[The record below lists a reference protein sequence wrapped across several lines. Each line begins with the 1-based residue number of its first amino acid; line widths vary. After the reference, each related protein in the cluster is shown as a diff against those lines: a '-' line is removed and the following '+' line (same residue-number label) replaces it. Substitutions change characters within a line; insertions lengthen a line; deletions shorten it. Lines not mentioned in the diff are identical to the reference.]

1 MLIGGR
7 SQLLLLFPV
16 IRGWLAA
23 VGGSSGQRRRTSP
36 RSSDPETQI
45 GRRVGDRAVG
55 GTGIPLL
62 ESKLHVPRRRRGVV
76 PRARLDQRLDPD
88 ALPALVLV
96 SAPAGFGKTTLLRE
110 WLAADSVGTRP
121 PAWLS
126 LDRRDSDP
134 AVFWSYVVAAVREVA
149 GDVGADALSTLQA
162 SPTALE
168 AVVISLLNDL
178 EALADDVVLVLD
190 DYHVVESLDVQESM
204 LFLVEHLPGRLHLV
218 IASRADPPWP
228 LAGLRARGELLEIRA
243 SDLRFTSQEA
253 AAYLNDAMGLDLT
266 AADVHALE
274 ARTEGWIA
282 ALQLA
287 ALSLRGRDDP
297 AAFIAEFAGDDR
309 FVVDYLVDEVLDRQ
323 TADLRTFLLETS
335 ILNRLTG
342 PLCAAVTGRSDAKST
357 LEALERSNLFL
368 VALDDRR
375 QWYRYHHLFGDV
387 LRARLADE
395 ESDRVATLHRR
406 ASDWFEAEGDRA
418 EAIRHAMAAEDFVKA
433 AELVELAIPHLGQA
447 RQDATLRA
455 WLDAL
460 PPDVFTNRPVLT
472 LGLVGARMVTGDTT
486 GVAELLDDIERWIDP
501 DRPTTAFAPRRPADD
516 MVVHDHAGFR
526 RLPVQA
532 AMYRAALA
540 LLRGDLAG
548 TVAHGERAARLS
560 DADDHFGQGAAAALI
575 GLAHWADGDLGTAE
589 RQYAAA
595 IGSFE
600 QAGFLADILGC
611 SLGLADIQVAQG
623 RLGAARR
630 TLTAGLDLA
639 TTNGPLRGTAD
650 MHVGLGE
657 LHFERNEL
665 DAADEHLQASLE
677 LGDHLALPQH
687 AYRWRVLDARLRAAR
702 GDHAGALA
710 LLADAERR
718 YDTDYSPK
726 ARPVTATT
734 ARIRLLA
741 GDLVGAEQ
749 WAVDSGLAV
758 DDEPAYL
765 RDYEQ
770 LTFARLLLATGRP
783 TDAIG
788 LLQRILAAAESGHRG
803 GNAIEA
809 LALLALAH
817 DAAADTPQALAAL
830 EEALTRAAV
839 EGFVRLFLDAGA
851 PMNVLLKTAVRQGRA
866 ADQAAALLDAD
877 GIPTRPLQPRLV
889 DELSGR
895 ELDVLR
901 LLRSDLS
908 GPEIAAELVVSLN
921 TVRTHTKN
929 IFMKLGVNSRRAA
942 VRRAD
947 ELGL

>member
-1 MLIGGR
+1 M
-7 SQLLLLFPV
+7 
-16 IRGWLAA
+16 
-23 VGGSSGQRRRTSP
+23 
-36 RSSDPETQI
+36 
-45 GRRVGDRAVG
+45 
-55 GTGIPLL
+55 L
-62 ESKLHVPRRRRGVV
+62 ESKLHAPRRRRGLVQ
-76 PRARLDQRLDPD
+76 RARLAQRLDRD
-88 ALPALVLV
+88 ALPAVVLV
-96 SAPAGFGKTTLLRE
+96 SAPAGFGKTTLLAE
-110 WLAADSVGTRP
+110 WLAADDERTKP
-121 PAWLS
+121 TAWLS

-134 AVFWSYVVAAVREVA
+134 AVFWSYVVAAVRKVA
-149 GDVGADALSTLQA
+149 IDVGADALSTLQ
-162 SPTALE
+162 STPTALE
-168 AVVISLLNDL
+168 AVVTSLLNDL
-178 EALADDVVLVLD
+178 GALADDVVLVLD
-190 DYHVVESLDVQESM
+190 DYHLVESLDVQESM
-204 LFLVEHLPGRLHLV
+204 LFLVEHLPEQLHLV
-218 IASRADPPWP
+218 VASRADPPWP
-228 LAGLRARGELLEIRA
+228 LAGLRARGELLEVRA

-253 AAYLNDAMGLDLT
+253 AKYLNDAMALDLT
-266 AADVHALE
+266 AADVDALE

-297 AAFIAEFAGDDR
+297 AVFIAEFAGDDR

-323 TADLRTFLLETS
+323 TDDVRTFLLETS
-335 ILNRLTG
+335 ILSRLSA
-342 PLCAAVTGRSDAKST
+342 PLCEAVTGRSDAKAT

-375 QWYRYHHLFGDV
+375 RWYRYHHLFGDV
-387 LRARLADE
+387 LRARLAAE
-395 ESDRVATLHRR
+395 EPDRVVALHRG
-406 ASDWFEAEGDRA
+406 ASAWFDAAGDRA
-418 EAIRHAMAAEDFVKA
+418 EAIRHAMAAGDFTRA
-433 AELVELAIPHLGQA
+433 AELVELAIPDLGKA

-455 WLDAL
+455 LLDAL
-460 PPDVFTNRPVLT
+460 PREVFANRPVLS
-472 LGLVGARMVTGDTT
+472 LGLVGAHMVTGDTA
-486 GVAELLDDIERWIDP
+486 GVEELLDDIERLIGP
-501 DRPTTAFAPRRPADD
+501 EGRRAAAD

-560 DADDHFGQGAAAALI
+560 DHDDHFGQGAAAALI
-575 GLAHWADGDLGTAE
+575 GLAHWAAGDLDAAE
-589 RQYAAA
+589 ARYAAA
-595 IGSFE
+595 IASFE
-600 QAGFLADILGC
+600 RAGFLADILGC
-611 SLGLADIQVAQG
+611 TLGLSDIQVAQG

-630 TLTAGLDLA
+630 TLTAGLDLGTA
-639 TTNGPLRGTAD
+639 NGPLRGTAD
-650 MHVGLGE
+650 MHLGLGE

-665 DAADEHLQASLE
+665 DAAGERLQASLE
-677 LGDHLALPQH
+677 LGEGLALRQH
-687 AYRWRVLDARLRAAR
+687 GYRWRVLDARLHAAC

-710 LLADAERR
+710 LLGDAERR

-734 ARIRLLA
+734 ARVRLAA
-741 GDLVGAEQ
+741 GDLAGAEQ
-749 WAVDSGLAV
+749 WAADAGLSV

-788 LLQRILAAAESGHRG
+788 LLQRILAAANGGHRD

-809 LALLALAH
+809 LALLAVAH
-817 DAAADTPQALAAL
+817 DAVEDTPQGLAAL

-839 EGFVRLFLDAGA
+839 EGFVRVFLDAGV
-851 PMNVLLKTAVRQGRA
+851 PMKALLKTAVRHGRA
-866 ADQAAALLDAD
+866 ADRAAAVLA
-877 GIPTRPLQPRLV
+877 GAGSPAKPAHQGLV
-889 DELSGR
+889 DELSSR

-908 GPEIAAELVVSLN
+908 GPEIAAELAVSIN

-942 VRRAD
+942 LRRAD
-947 ELGL
+947 EVGL